1 MTTTTTTTTTLLE
14 NNNNFNEQQDKIFV
28 LHNTM
33 YFQVN
38 QNQHFH
44 VMIFSAVGEG
54 GKTFFYAVIIKIYR
68 RIHLFRRIEYDMIGA
83 SFEF

>member
-33 YFQVN
+33 YFQVK

-54 GKTFFYAVIIKIYR
+54 GKTIFFMLLLLKSIEEYIYSGELST
-68 RIHLFRRIEYDMIGA
+68 I
-83 SFEF
+83 